1 MKITFEDYDQLS
13 VMTLRGDMTADD
25 MGTFRK
31 VVAQRLEQQVRDF
44 VFEMGEVEFIDSSGL
59 EALLWLQDKCGENLG
74 QIRLAEPT
82 ENVSTILRMTRLA
95 GQLAC
100 HEDIDAAIKSLR

>member
-13 VMTLRGDMTADD
+13 VMTLHGDVTADD
-25 MGTFRK
+25 VGTFRK
-31 VVAQRLEQQVRDF
+31 VVAQRLDQQVRDF
-44 VFEMGEVEFIDSSGL
+44 VFDMGEVDFVDSAGL
-59 EALLWLQDKCGENLG
+59 EALLWLRETCEENLG
-74 QIRLAEPT
+74 QVRLAGPT